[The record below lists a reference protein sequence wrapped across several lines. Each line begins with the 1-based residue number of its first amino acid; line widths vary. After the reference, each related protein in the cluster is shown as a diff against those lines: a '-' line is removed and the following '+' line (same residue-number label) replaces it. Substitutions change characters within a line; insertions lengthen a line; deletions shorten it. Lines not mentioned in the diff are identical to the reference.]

1 MGVRMATDL
10 CNEIYNT
17 VYIVDIY
24 DVPTDRTRTI
34 TPHESCHQLLR
45 RIIMDK
51 NKGVIERE
59 IGETQS
65 GFRPGIGIREGIFN
79 IRTIHEKLYYLLHKL
94 YEKALDRGFHGD
106 KLLSV
111 IHYIEMDGE
120 R

>member
-1 MGVRMATDL
+1 
-10 CNEIYNT
+10 
-17 VYIVDIY
+17 
-24 DVPTDRTRTI
+24 
-34 TPHESCHQLLR
+34 
-45 RIIMDK
+45 MDK

-111 IHYIEMDGE
+111 IHYIEMDGKDK
-120 R
+120 RIK